1 MRSKSVPITDD
12 HIHIDPVNGNGLK
25 AAMEFQRA
33 GGSHLFLVSKPSSSF
48 GIYPRSGK
56 EFAPVFDATLRV
68 AEQIRDLGLVVFPI
82 LGIHPAEITRLLEV
96 MPLSETIAVMK
107 GGLDLAALYIREGKA
122 CALKSGRPHYE
133 VVPEILAAANDVL
146 MHALSLGTE
155 CDCAVQI
162 HAESGPCADIL
173 DMANKTGMSPSRVVK
188 HYATPDTP
196 LVPSMIATDHAI
208 TMMCRERMRFTM
220 ESDYMDEKT
229 RPGAVSGPKSVPKY
243 TRRLLGA
250 GLITEEDAHRIHT
263 DTPMR
268 VYGVDISL

>member
-1 MRSKSVPITDD
+1 MISKSVPITDD

-25 AAMEFQRA
+25 AAMEFQKA

-48 GIYPRSGK
+48 GIFPRSGK

-68 AEQIRDLGLVVFPI
+68 AEQIRDLGLAVFPI
-82 LGIHPAEITRLLEV
+82 LGVHPAEITRLSEV
-96 MPLSETIAVMK
+96 MPLSEAITVMK

-133 VVPEILAAANDVL
+133 VVPEVLAAANDVL
-146 MHALSLGTE
+146 MHALLLGTE
-155 CDCAVQI
+155 CACAVQI

-173 DMANKTGMSPSRVVK
+173 DMAEKAGMSPSRVVK

-208 TMMCRERMRFTM
+208 IMMCRGRMKFSM

-243 TRRLLGA
+243 THRLLGA
-250 GLITEEDAHRIHT
+250 GLITEEDVHRIHT

>member
-68 AEQIRDLGLVVFPI
+68 AEQIRDLGLVVYPI
-82 LGIHPAEITRLLEV
+82 LGIHPAEITRLSEV
-96 MPLSETIAVMK
+96 MPLPETIAVMK

-146 MHALSLGTE
+146 MHSLSLGTE